1 MTEPR
6 DTEGMMAKPPILKWK
21 EDTQEAD
28 QERAILALER
38 LTEIRDLLK
47 LLINQRD
54 PRHRMI

>member
-1 MTEPR
+1 
-6 DTEGMMAKPPILKWK
+6 MAQPPILKWK

-28 QERAILALER
+28 QERAILALEL

-47 LLINQRD
+47 LLIKPDQRD